1 MYISGTHMP
10 LLSVDFIFQHWTCIS
25 FSKKYQIVV
34 QSFDMALTEAKVSC
48 KCGKVV
54 LKFFNPQP
62 KICLE
67 CGCVDCKQAM
77 VWGEEQGGPKV
88 CIKIN
93 LFLTFPA
100 CF

>member
-1 MYISGTHMP
+1 
-10 LLSVDFIFQHWTCIS
+10 
-25 FSKKYQIVV
+25 
-34 QSFDMALTEAKVSC
+34 MALTEAKVSC

-77 VWGEEQGGPKV
+77 VWGQEQGGPKV
-88 CIKIN
+88 FTKKKLVPTNFFLVFFNRFNPMTDNYLYFSFFPGTTDASSKI
-93 LFLTFPA
+93 L
-100 CF
+100 

>member
-1 MYISGTHMP
+1 
-10 LLSVDFIFQHWTCIS
+10 
-25 FSKKYQIVV
+25 
-34 QSFDMALTEAKVSC
+34 MALTEARVSC

-77 VWGEEQGGPKV
+77 VWGQEQGGPKV
-88 CIKIN
+88 SIYQKDTCTQTKLRSNI
-93 LFLTFPA
+93 L
-100 CF
+100 

>member
-1 MYISGTHMP
+1 MT
-10 LLSVDFIFQHWTCIS
+10 
-25 FSKKYQIVV
+25 
-34 QSFDMALTEAKVSC
+34 LTEAKVSC

-77 VWGEEQGGPKV
+77 VWGQEQGGPKV
-88 CIKIN
+88 FIKKVLVPTKFN
-93 LFLTFPA
+93 LVFF
-100 CF
+100 

>member
-1 MYISGTHMP
+1 
-10 LLSVDFIFQHWTCIS
+10 
-25 FSKKYQIVV
+25 
-34 QSFDMALTEAKVSC
+34 MALTEAKVSC

-77 VWGEEQGGPKV
+77 VWGQEQGGPKV
-88 CIKIN
+88 FIKKIY
-93 LFLTFPA
+93 FLIDLIQ
-100 CF
+100 

>member
-1 MYISGTHMP
+1 
-10 LLSVDFIFQHWTCIS
+10 
-25 FSKKYQIVV
+25 
-34 QSFDMALTEAKVSC
+34 MALTEAKVSC

-88 CIKIN
+88 FI
-93 LFLTFPA
+93 
-100 CF
+100 

>member
-1 MYISGTHMP
+1 
-10 LLSVDFIFQHWTCIS
+10 
-25 FSKKYQIVV
+25 
-34 QSFDMALTEAKVSC
+34 MALTEAKVSC

-88 CIKIN
+88 CIKKKPFSNFSCMFLNPSNFSN
-93 LFLTFPA
+93 LNYGCSNPLGLKNHQEHVKKALCYQKLF
-100 CF
+100 